1 MTCQNN
7 ISWFFY
13 LFLLGGIFACTNPT
27 PEQKI
32 ENPTDSTTMNK
43 PVFDS
48 VKAANYGADEYGMK
62 QYVIAFLRKG
72 PNRPTDKVVA
82 DSLQKAHLD
91 NISRMAEEGK
101 LVVAGPFLNDGDL
114 RGIYIFN
121 VATIEEA
128 QQLTETDPAIIA
140 GSLTMELMPW
150 YSSAALIEINE
161 LHKTLAKKS
170 F

>member
-1 MTCQNN
+1 MRLAL
-7 ISWFFY
+7 II
-13 LFLLGGIFACTNPT
+13 LLLASVFACKNT
-27 PEQKI
+27 PETQTEI
-32 ENPTDSTTMNK
+32 QPETNDMNK

-62 QYVIAFLRKG
+62 QYVMAFLRKG
-72 PNRPTDKVVA
+72 PNRSTDKVVA
-82 DSLQKAHLD
+82 DSLQKAHMD
-91 NISRMAEEGK
+91 NITRMADEGK

-121 VATIEEA
+121 VTTIEEA
-128 QQLTETDPAIIA
+128 KQLTETDPAIIA
-140 GSLTMELMPW
+140 GSLTMELIPW

>member
-1 MTCQNN
+1 MET
-7 ISWFFY
+7 
-13 LFLLGGIFACTNPT
+13 
-27 PEQKI
+27 
-32 ENPTDSTTMNK
+32 PTDSIAMNV

-62 QYVIAFLRKG
+62 QYVMAFLRKG
-72 PNRPTDKVVA
+72 PNRPTDKVLA
-82 DSLQKAHLD
+82 DSLQKAHLA
-91 NISRMAEEGK
+91 NISKMADEGK

-128 QQLTETDPAIIA
+128 KQLTETDPAIIA
-140 GSLTMELMPW
+140 GSLTMELLPW
-150 YSSAALIEINE
+150 YGSAALIEINA
-161 LHKTLAKKS
+161 LHKTLAKKE

>member
-1 MTCQNN
+1 MRLVLV
-7 ISWFFY
+7 I
-13 LFLLGGIFACTNPT
+13 LLLANFFACKNT
-27 PEQKI
+27 PETQTEIKP
-32 ENPTDSTTMNK
+32 ETNNMSK

-62 QYVIAFLRKG
+62 QYVMAFLRKG
-72 PNRPTDKVVA
+72 SNRPTDKAVA

-91 NISRMAEEGK
+91 NISRMADEGK

-128 QQLTETDPAIIA
+128 KQLTETDPAIIA
-140 GSLTMELMPW
+140 GSLTMELIPW
-150 YSSAALIEINE
+150 YSSAALVEINE

>member
-1 MTCQNN
+1 MRLVLA
-7 ISWFFY
+7 I
-13 LFLLGGIFACTNPT
+13 LLLVCVFACKNTLEETQTEIQPETN
-27 PEQKI
+27 
-32 ENPTDSTTMNK
+32 DMSK

-62 QYVIAFLRKG
+62 QYVMAFLRKG
-72 PNRPTDKVVA
+72 PNRSTDKAVA

-128 QQLTETDPAIIA
+128 KQLTETDPAIVA
-140 GSLTMELMPW
+140 GSLTMELIPW

>member
-1 MTCQNN
+1 MRLVLA
-7 ISWFFY
+7 I
-13 LFLLGGIFACTNPT
+13 LLLVCVFACSNPKS
-27 PEQKI
+27 EQKM
-32 ENPTDSTTMNK
+32 ETPSDTSAMNK
-43 PVFDS
+43 PIFDS

-62 QYVIAFLRKG
+62 QYVMAFLRKG
-72 PNRPTDKVVA
+72 PNRPTDKAVA

-91 NISRMAEEGK
+91 NISRMADEGK

-121 VATIEEA
+121 VTTIEEA
-128 QQLTETDPAIIA
+128 KQLTETDPAIIA

>member
-1 MTCQNN
+1 MRLVLA
-7 ISWFFY
+7 I
-13 LFLLGGIFACTNPT
+13 LLLVCVFACKNTLEETQTEIKPETN
-27 PEQKI
+27 
-32 ENPTDSTTMNK
+32 TMSK

-62 QYVIAFLRKG
+62 QYVMAFLRKG
-72 PNRPTDKVVA
+72 PNRSTDKAVA

-128 QQLTETDPAIIA
+128 KQLTETDPAIVA
-140 GSLTMELMPW
+140 GSLTMELIPW

>member
-1 MTCQNN
+1 MRLVLA
-7 ISWFFY
+7 I
-13 LFLLGGIFACTNPT
+13 LLLVCVFACKNTLEETQTEIKPETN
-27 PEQKI
+27 
-32 ENPTDSTTMNK
+32 NMSK

-62 QYVIAFLRKG
+62 QYVMAFLRKG
-72 PNRPTDKVVA
+72 PNRPTDKAVA

-91 NISRMAEEGK
+91 NISRMADEGK

-128 QQLTETDPAIIA
+128 KQLTETDPAIVA
-140 GSLTMELMPW
+140 GSLTMELIPW

>member
-1 MTCQNN
+1 MRFILIIIVFTCVF
-7 ISWFFY
+7 S
-13 LFLLGGIFACTNPT
+13 CTNTTDT
-27 PEQKI
+27 PLESKPEI
-32 ENPTDSTTMNK
+32 DTMSK

-62 QYVIAFLRKG
+62 KYVMAFLRKG
-72 PNRPTDKVVA
+72 PNRPTDKAAA

-91 NISRMAEEGK
+91 NISRMADEGK

-121 VATIEEA
+121 VTTIEEA
-128 QQLTETDPAIIA
+128 KQLTETDPAIVA
-140 GSLTMELMPW
+140 GSLTMELIPW

>member
-1 MTCQNN
+1 MRLVLA
-7 ISWFFY
+7 I
-13 LFLLGGIFACTNPT
+13 LLLVCVFACKNTLEETQTEIQPETN
-27 PEQKI
+27 
-32 ENPTDSTTMNK
+32 DMSK

-62 QYVIAFLRKG
+62 QYVMAFLRKG
-72 PNRPTDKVVA
+72 PNRSTDKAVA

-128 QQLTETDPAIIA
+128 KQLTETDPAIIA
-140 GSLTMELMPW
+140 GSLTMELIPW